1 MTDRFK
7 RDTMPNHVP
16 NHAGYKV
23 TFPLRVGL
31 VGTGYA
37 AKTRI
42 ETLKAD
48 GRAQLLAAAGHS
60 RTRTAEFSLAHDI
73 QPLDSW
79 EILVSHPEIDLVFIS
94 TINRDHGAIAK
105 AALKAG
111 KHVVIE
117 YPLALSVAEA
127 EELLVLA
134 HEGDRFLHV
143 EHIELLSGIH
153 QAIVDHLL
161 RIGTPFYVRS
171 SNINPQHP
179 APQKWTYQPTLF
191 GFPLVGAV
199 SRIHRLTNLFGQVT
213 TVSCQSRYWQLDQSL
228 DTYTSCLCTAQLRF
242 ASGLVAEVVYGK
254 GEALWQ
260 SDRSLTI
267 HGEKGA
273 IVING
278 EEGMLILADA
288 TETLEIG
295 GRRGLFAKDTA
306 MILDHL
312 EKGTPLYVSP
322 SDSLYAL
329 RVADAA
335 RQSAETGQVV
345 EVSGIVNS

>member
-1 MTDRFK
+1 
-7 RDTMPNHVP
+7 MPNH
-16 NHAGYKV
+16 ATGYNL

-42 ETLKAD
+42 ETLRAD
-48 GRAQLLAAAGHS
+48 TRSHLVAAAGHS
-60 RTRTAEFSLAHDI
+60 RTRTAEFSKTHD
-73 QPLDSW
+73 LRAFDSW
-79 EILVSHPEIDLVFIS
+79 EELVEHADIDLVFIS
-94 TINRDHGAIAK
+94 TINRDHGAIAR
-105 AALKAG
+105 AALTAG

-117 YPLALSVAEA
+117 YPLALEVAEA

-134 HEGDRFLHV
+134 KDHNRFLHV

-161 RIGTPFYVRS
+161 SIGTPFYVQS
-171 SNINPQHP
+171 SNLNPQRP
-179 APQKWTYQPTLF
+179 APQKWTYQPELF
-191 GFPLVGAV
+191 GFPLLGAV
-199 SRIHRLTNLFGQVT
+199 SRIHRLTNLFGQVM
-213 TVSCQSRYWQLDQSL
+213 TVSCQSRYWQPNDSF
-228 DTYTSCLCTAQLRF
+228 DTYTTCLCTAHLRF
-242 ASGLVAEVVYGK
+242 ANGLIAEIIYGK

-260 SDRSLTI
+260 SDRSFTI

-273 IVING
+273 ILIDG
-278 EEGMLILADA
+278 EEGTLVLGD
-288 TETLEIG
+288 ETQPLDIG
-295 GRRGLFAKDTA
+295 SRRGLFARDTV
-306 MILDHL
+306 MVLDHL

-335 RQSAETGQVV
+335 RQSAETG
-345 EVSGIVNS
+345 ETIKIGSF